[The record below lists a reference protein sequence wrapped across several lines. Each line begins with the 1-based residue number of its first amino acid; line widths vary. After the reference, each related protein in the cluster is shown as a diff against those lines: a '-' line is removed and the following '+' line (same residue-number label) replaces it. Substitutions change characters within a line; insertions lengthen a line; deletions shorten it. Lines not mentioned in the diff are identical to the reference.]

1 MKKNDLLVR
10 VLTNI
15 RKDFFCVVSDFD
27 GIILKSPAYRHLETA
42 VCFVL
47 WQIKSIPS
55 LGGRD
60 VVLRVE
66 SLKKIKGV

>member
-1 MKKNDLLVR
+1 MKDELLVR

-15 RKDFFCVVSDFD
+15 RKDFFCVVSDLD
-27 GIILKSPAYRHLETA
+27 GIILKSPACQHLETA

-55 LGGRD
+55 LGGRN

-66 SLKKIKGV
+66 NLKKNKGG